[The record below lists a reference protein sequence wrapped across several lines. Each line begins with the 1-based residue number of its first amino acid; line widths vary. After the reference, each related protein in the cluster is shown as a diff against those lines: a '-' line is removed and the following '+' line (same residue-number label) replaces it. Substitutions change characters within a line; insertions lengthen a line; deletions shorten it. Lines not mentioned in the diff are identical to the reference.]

1 MNPKPCGFDVITEV
15 LKLILRPRAATNF
28 LRVLGC
34 AFELVGWVHLG
45 EGAVAHQGPMRRH
58 GPALPFV
65 DDLK

>member
-1 MNPKPCGFDVITEV
+1 M
-15 LKLILRPRAATNF
+15 LKLIFRPRAATNF

>member
-1 MNPKPCGFDVITEV
+1 M
-15 LKLILRPRAATNF
+15 LKLIFRPRAATNF
-28 LRVLGC
+28 FSGYLGVL
-34 AFELVGWVHLG
+34 FELVGWVHLG